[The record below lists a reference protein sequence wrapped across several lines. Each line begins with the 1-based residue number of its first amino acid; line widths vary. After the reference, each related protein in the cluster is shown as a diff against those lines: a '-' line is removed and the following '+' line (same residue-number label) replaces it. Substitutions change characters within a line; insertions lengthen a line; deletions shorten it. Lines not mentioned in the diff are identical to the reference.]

1 MVSIAY
7 RAGGNIHLLRE
18 KNGYTHILVAK
29 RQAAEAGALDGLLK
43 VLGEQLL
50 LLVEVVAGAL

>member
-7 RAGGNIHLLRE
+7 RGGGNIHLLG